1 MLGKGR
7 HEEEGMKN
15 ARILWTSFVDGP
27 IGMAFG
33 LYKPVP
39 LIPQYVLL

>member
-15 ARILWTSFVDGP
+15 ARILWTSFEDGP